1 MTVDPSRWI
10 WAAFACV
17 VWLSLWIGPMR
28 KKLGTWQSTRRIARR
43 LPAKDH
49 AGPLLIGYAS
59 QSGFATLM
67 AENLAHKL
75 TAGGHPAHAR
85 SLHSLSTLDIGKANR
100 MLFIVSTTGEGD
112 APDNAAA
119 FVSRV
124 MSGTLN
130 LQKLRYG
137 ILALGDRSY
146 ANFCRFGRELDAWLM
161 SAGAI
166 SAFSRIEVDGGH
178 AAALDMWRQAVERFT
193 DHTLA
198 ADPLPFRQA
207 ALAPR
212 WTLVRREILNSG
224 SPGAPIHRIVLWPE
238 DPTVQWHAG
247 DVARVWISNNSD
259 DMPTSRDYTLA
270 SLPQSGYAEL
280 MVREVLKPDGQRGLG
295 SGWLGHGLAIGG
307 ELRMEIRCN
316 REFHS
321 PEAAVPLILIGNG
334 TGLAGLIA
342 HLEARAL
349 ARQLG
354 RPIGPTW
361 LLFGERTCQFDALC
375 GERLEGWL
383 ASGVLKRLDR
393 AFSRD
398 AQAPAH
404 YVQDFIG
411 LYCDL
416 VQQWVSHGAA
426 IYVCGQREGMASG
439 VDAALRQALGEPLLE
454 QLTIGG
460 RYRRDV
466 Y

>member
-1 MTVDPSRWI
+1 
-10 WAAFACV
+10 
-17 VWLSLWIGPMR
+17 MR
-28 KKLGTWQSTRRIARR
+28 NKLGIWQPIRRVARR
-43 LPAKDH
+43 LPAQ
-49 AGPLLIGYAS
+49 AQAEALLIGYAS
-59 QSGFATLM
+59 QGGFGALL
-67 AENLAHKL
+67 AEDLARNLA
-75 TAGGHPAHAR
+75 AGGYPAHAR

-137 ILALGDRSY
+137 ILALGDSSY
-146 ANFCRFGRELDAWLM
+146 ANFCKFGRQLDAWLI

-166 SAFSRIEVDGGH
+166 SVFNRIEVDSGH

-198 ADPLPFRQA
+198 ADPLPSRQS
-207 ALAPR
+207 ALTQR
-212 WTLVRREILNSG
+212 WMLVRREILNSG
-224 SPGAPIHRIVLWPE
+224 SPGAPIHHIVLQPMEPAVHW
-238 DPTVQWHAG
+238 QAG
-247 DVARVWISNNSD
+247 DVGRIWISNNFD
-259 DMPTSRDYTLA
+259 EIATSRDYTLA

-280 MVREVLKPDGQRGLG
+280 MVREVLRPDGQRGLG
-295 SGWLGHGLAIGG
+295 SGWLGHGLVIGG

-321 PEAAVPLILIGNG
+321 PGATVPLILIGNG
-334 TGLAGLIA
+334 TGLAGLMA
-342 HLEARAL
+342 HLEVRAL
-349 ARQLG
+349 AQRLG
-354 RPIGPTW
+354 QPIGPAW
-361 LLFGERTCQFDALC
+361 LLFGERTSQFDALC
-375 GERLEGWL
+375 SERLEGWL

-398 AQAPAH
+398 AEASAH

-411 LYCDL
+411 LYCEL
-416 VQQWVSHGAA
+416 MQQWVSHGAA

-439 VDAALRQALGEPLLE
+439 VEAALRQALGETLLE
-454 QLTIGG
+454 QLTIEG

>member
-1 MTVDPSRWI
+1 
-10 WAAFACV
+10 
-17 VWLSLWIGPMR
+17 MR
-28 KKLGTWQSTRRIARR
+28 KKLGTWQPARGIARR
-43 LPAKDH
+43 LPTKEH
-49 AGPLLIGYAS
+49 APSLLIGYAS
-59 QSGFATLM
+59 QSGFAALL
-67 AENLAHKL
+67 AEDLARNLA
-75 TAGGHPAHAR
+75 AGGHPAHAR
-85 SLHSLSTLDIGKANR
+85 SLHSLSALDISKADR

-130 LQKLRYG
+130 LQQLRYG
-137 ILALGDRSY
+137 FLALGDSSY
-146 ANFCRFGRELDAWLM
+146 ANFCRFGRELDAWLI

-166 SAFSRIEVDGGH
+166 PAFSRIEVDGAR

-198 ADPLPFRQA
+198 VDPLPSRQA
-207 ALAPR
+207 VLAQR
-212 WTLVRREILNSG
+212 WVLVRREILNSG
-224 SPGAPIHRIVLWPE
+224 SPGAPIHHIVLRPKE
-238 DPTVQWHAG
+238 PAVQWQAG
-247 DVARVWISNNSD
+247 DVARVWIPNNSD
-259 DMPTSRDYTLA
+259 DMPMSRDYTLA

-280 MVREVLKPDGQRGLG
+280 MVREVLRPDGQRGLG

-307 ELRMEIRCN
+307 ELRMEIRYN
-316 REFHS
+316 REFHG
-321 PEAAVPLILIGNG
+321 PEATIPLILIGNG

-349 ARQLG
+349 AQQLG
-354 RPIGPTW
+354 QPIGPAW

-375 GERLEGWL
+375 SERLEGWL
-383 ASGVLKRLDR
+383 ASGVLTRLNR

-398 AQAPAH
+398 AEASAH

-411 LYCDL
+411 LYRDL
-416 VQQWVSHGAA
+416 LQHWVSHGAA
-426 IYVCGQREGMASG
+426 VYVCGQREGMASG
-439 VDAALRQALGEPLLE
+439 VDAALRQALGETLLE
-454 QLTIGG
+454 QLTIKG

>member
-17 VWLSLWIGPMR
+17 VWLSLWIRPMR
-28 KKLGTWQSTRRIARR
+28 RKLGSWQSTRRIARH
-43 LPAKDH
+43 LPAKGY

-59 QSGFATLM
+59 QSGFAALL
-67 AENLAHKL
+67 AEDLARNLA
-75 TAGGHPAHAR
+75 AGGHPAHAR
-85 SLHSLSTLDIGKANR
+85 SLHSLSTLDMGKAHR

-124 MSGTLN
+124 MGGTPN

-146 ANFCRFGRELDAWLM
+146 ANFCGFGRALDAWLM

-166 SAFSRIEVDGGH
+166 SAFSRIEVDSGH
-178 AAALDMWRQAVERFT
+178 AGALDIWRQAVERFT
-193 DHTLA
+193 DHTLS
-198 ADPLPFRQA
+198 ADPLPFQQA
-207 ALAPR
+207 ALAQR

-224 SPGAPIHRIVLWPE
+224 SPGAPIHHIVLR
-238 DPTVQWHAG
+238 PTEPAVHWHAG
-247 DVARVWISNNSD
+247 DVGRIWISNNSD
-259 DMPTSRDYTLA
+259 EIPTSRDYTLA
-270 SLPQSGYAEL
+270 SLPQSGYAQL

-342 HLEARAL
+342 HMEARAL
-349 ARQLG
+349 ARQRG
-354 RPIGPTW
+354 QPVGPAW

-375 GERLEGWL
+375 SERLEGWL
-383 ASGVLKRLDR
+383 ASGVLDRLDR

-398 AQAPAH
+398 AHA
-404 YVQDFIG
+404 
-411 LYCDL
+411 C
-416 VQQWVSHGAA
+416 
-426 IYVCGQREGMASG
+426 
-439 VDAALRQALGEPLLE
+439 ALRTGLHRHLL
-454 QLTIGG
+454 
-460 RYRRDV
+460 
-466 Y
+466 